1 MKGFLRSKR
10 QLLNP
15 LLWPIYIINSVKNT
29 KLLCYTLPLMQHHSF
44 FRNLPPLP
52 TQQSSTQHEQAEK
65 NSSVLISFSDYCHC
79 SCIRDP
85 VLPIFCCL
93 TTDTRL
99 AGSLLGF
106 LYVTIRW
113 AGYYFVYE
121 YQFDQTVSLFLNKQI
136 QYQWKFIVKSLEN
149 MDIDVNPLTPMSD

>member
-52 TQQSSTQHEQAEK
+52 AQQSSTQHEQAEK
-65 NSSVLISFSDYCHC
+65 K
-79 SCIRDP
+79 
-85 VLPIFCCL
+85 
-93 TTDTRL
+93 
-99 AGSLLGF
+99 F
-106 LYVTIRW
+106 LC
-113 AGYYFVYE
+113 F
-121 YQFDQTVSLFLNKQI
+121 N
-136 QYQWKFIVKSLEN
+136 
-149 MDIDVNPLTPMSD
+149 

>member
-52 TQQSSTQHEQAEK
+52 AQQSSTQHEQAEK
-65 NSSVLISFSDYCHC
+65 KI
-79 SCIRDP
+79 P
-85 VLPIFCCL
+85 
-93 TTDTRL
+93 
-99 AGSLLGF
+99 
-106 LYVTIRW
+106 
-113 AGYYFVYE
+113 
-121 YQFDQTVSLFLNKQI
+121 LF
-136 QYQWKFIVKSLEN
+136 
-149 MDIDVNPLTPMSD
+149 